1 MYPIKT
7 RKYKDKLPLNTIN
20 QIRNI
25 LNDLGILT
33 VENAWAHSADGFY
46 SVTVSITNTT
56 ISTNGKGTTYEYAL
70 ASAYGELMERLQN
83 QAPFRL
89 NTDVSK
95 EAIEYLGFFY
105 APDEKRFSLD
115 ELLNNDEE
123 WITTKLSKL
132 DTDVSKME
140 LLSKWQH
147 ISYEKPPC
155 DFIAVPFCNLN
166 SGKLSHIPVKMLSKM
181 YMSNGMCAGNTNEE
195 ALVQGISEV
204 LERNVNKRVMAERI
218 TPPTIPKEYIDK
230 FPRIVEMIKQ
240 IELSGNVEVIMKDCS
255 LGYNFPV
262 VGVIYINKDDQ
273 TYFIKFGAHP
283 AFEIAAERTLTELL
297 QGQDIK
303 NMRGVWEFSYK
314 SNITDEHSNLINI
327 LVNGCGW
334 YPNEFFGTKQSYE
347 FKPFTDVSYMNNKEM
362 VKYLVQMLHD
372 MNYYV
377 YARNVSFL
385 GLPAFHVIVPGLSE
399 IEEINND
406 IKELDDYAAFVR
418 FKRLIRNMENISTN
432 EITELAKFIEHK
444 KFDSNTTILQ
454 LLNLPI
460 SQDLPWYY
468 SNANLLAT
476 ALYCKSED
484 YTSAFRVFSYFFSN
498 LIPNSFNPS
507 MLTYYK
513 CLRDYLAARSE
524 GLTHIHIID
533 LLGSFYPVHIIM
545 GIINEFGSPEN
556 IFSNYGLIHCFDC
569 EGCQLKSRC
578 PYNETEKVFK
588 IIKEKYLSSKI
599 NQEDLIS
606 LL

>member
-1 MYPIKT
+1 MCSIKE

-25 LNDLGILT
+25 LDDLGILT
-33 VENAWAHSADGFY
+33 VEKAWSNSADGFY
-46 SVTVSITNTT
+46 SVTVSIANTT
-56 ISTNGKGTTYEYAL
+56 LSTNGKGTTYEYAL

-83 QAPFRL
+83 QAQFRL
-89 NTDVSK
+89 NTDVSQD
-95 EAIEYLGFFY
+95 AMEYLGYFY
-105 APDEKRFSLD
+105 APDEKRFSID

-123 WITTKLSKL
+123 WITTKLSML
-132 DTDVSKME
+132 NTDVSKID
-140 LLSKWQH
+140 LLSKWQE

-166 SGKLSHIPVKMLSKM
+166 SSKLSHIPVKMLSKM

-204 LERNVNKRVMAERI
+204 LERNVNKRIIAERI
-218 TPPTIPKEYIDK
+218 TPPTIPEEYINT

-240 IELSGNVEVIMKDCS
+240 IELSGNFEVIMKDCS

-314 SNITDEHSNLINI
+314 SNITDEHSNLVNI
-327 LVNGCGW
+327 LANGCGW
-334 YPNEFFGTKQSYE
+334 YPNEFFGTKLSYE
-347 FKPFTDVSYMNNKEM
+347 FKPFTDVSHMNNKEM

-372 MNYYV
+372 MDYDV
-377 YARNVSFL
+377 YARDVSFL

-399 IEEINND
+399 IEEIND
-406 IKELDDYAAFVR
+406 IKELDDYAEFVR
-418 FKRLIRNMENISTN
+418 VKRLIRNMENISSN
-432 EITELAKFIEHK
+432 EIIELVKFIEHK
-444 KFDSNTTILQ
+444 KFDSYTIMLQ

-460 SQDLPWYY
+460 NKDIPWYY
-468 SNANLLAT
+468 TNANLFTT
-476 ALYCKSED
+476 ALYCKIKD
-484 YTSAFRVFSYFFSN
+484 YTGAFRVFSSFLSN
-498 LIPNSFNPS
+498 LTPNSFNPS

-524 GLTHIHIID
+524 GLTHIQIID
-533 LLGSFYPVHIIM
+533 LLGSFYPLHIIK
-545 GIINEFGSPEN
+545 GIIDELGSPEN

-569 EGCQLKSRC
+569 DSCQLKFRC

-599 NQEDLIS
+599 SQEDLVNV
-606 LL
+606 L